1 MITGA
6 LWIVGCQLVGEVLA
20 RSLGLPV
27 PGPVVGMVLLFG
39 VLGLRRPAE
48 GSGTLR
54 VADGLLRHLQ
64 LFFVPAAV
72 GVMAHIAS
80 LRSDWLPAIGGLAL
94 SWAAGLVTVAALATW
109 LARRRRSGEE
119 APA

>member
-27 PGPVVGMVLLFG
+27 PGPVVGMVLLFA
-39 VLGLRRPAE
+39 VLSLRRPAE

-54 VADGLLRHLQ
+54 VADGLLKHLQ

-80 LRSDWLPAIGGLAL
+80 LRSEWLPATGGLVL
-94 SWAAGLVTVAALATW
+94 SWAAGLVTVAVLATW
-109 LARRRRSGEE
+109 LARRRAAGGE
-119 APA
+119 AAA

>member
-39 VLGLRRPAE
+39 VLTVRRPGT

-64 LFFVPAAV
+64 LLFVPAAV
-72 GVMAHIAS
+72 GIIVHVGT
-80 LRSDWLPAIGGLAL
+80 LRSDWLPVTGGLVL
-94 SWAAGLVTVAALATW
+94 SWAAGLATVAALASWTV
-109 LARRRRSGEE
+109 RRRRARVGGAS
-119 APA
+119 